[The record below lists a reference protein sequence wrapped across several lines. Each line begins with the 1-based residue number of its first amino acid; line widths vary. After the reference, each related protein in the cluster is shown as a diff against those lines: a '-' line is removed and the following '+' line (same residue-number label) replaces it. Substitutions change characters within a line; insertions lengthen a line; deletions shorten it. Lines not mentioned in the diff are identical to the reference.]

1 MEVSVSRTSLFAAVL
16 ILMVCGAEAMNYL
29 AFPRMGRSTR
39 TKTDLPRFFILPRR
53 QGPPKNIILPRR
65 GYLAFPRMGRSQGQS
80 AAVEGVASCCGLGLK
95 SEFVIGQNGKEE
107 LDVVCAAPAGCC
119 EGLREIVEQSSTGT
133 SYSLCV
139 PDSLFHQDTKE
150 SKAETLRKFK
160 VLTRM

>member
-29 AFPRMGRSTR
+29 AFPRMGRS
-39 TKTDLPRFFILPRR
+39 
-53 QGPPKNIILPRR
+53 